1 VVRDGKSK
9 GGVVGLNPADHIE
22 RACLCVKNVTSCDK
36 AGWGSP
42 TAPSFF
48 SHSHLE
54 MVFPVVL
61 ELLFLKVTA
70 KSGFSTALLN
80 ANLLAPE

>member
-1 VVRDGKSK
+1 MSRVVTRLDGEA
-9 GGVVGLNPADHIE
+9 LRRPH
-22 RACLCVKNVTSCDK
+22 
-36 AGWGSP
+36 
-42 TAPSFF
+42 FF

-54 MVFPVVL
+54 MVFPGVL

-80 ANLLAPE
+80 ANLPAPE

>member
-1 VVRDGKSK
+1 MGKPY
-9 GGVVGLNPADHIE
+9 GALI
-22 RACLCVKNVTSCDK
+22 
-36 AGWGSP
+36 
-42 TAPSFF
+42 FF

-54 MVFPVVL
+54 MVFPGVL

-80 ANLLAPE
+80 ANLPAPE